1 MIQIFMSSIYKRL
14 GTQGEIHLTDAEG
27 MTLCGIR
34 TTHTN
39 WITHPEITDK
49 DPLLCIDC
57 LNAKTKDEPKK
68 EKPAAT
74 KE

>member
-1 MIQIFMSSIYKRL
+1 MSSIYKRL
-14 GTQGEIHLTDAEG
+14 GTQGEIHLTDDKD

-39 WITHPEITDK
+39 WIVHPEVTDK
-49 DPLLCIDC
+49 DPLFCIDC
-57 LNAKTKDEPKK
+57 LNTKTKDEPKK
-68 EKPAAT
+68 EKPATT

>member
-1 MIQIFMSSIYKRL
+1 MSLIYKRL
-14 GTQGEIHLTDAEG
+14 GTQGEIHLTDNKE

-39 WITHPEITDK
+39 WIIRLEVTDK
-49 DPLLCIDC
+49 DPLLCVDC
-57 LNAKTKDEPKK
+57 LSAKTKDEPKK
-68 EKPAAT
+68 EKPAAK